1 MITDDDDV
9 MMMIVM
15 MTMILI
21 MMMLMMMMMMMSM
34 IIFFIGMIEV
44 LASKT
49 KIFIVLELVNGGE
62 LFDRIVQVGKL
73 KEEQA
78 RFYFQQL
85 VEGVEYCHKLGKI
98 KLLLLM
104 LFFLLFSL
112 LLLLLFN

>member
-1 MITDDDDV
+1 
-9 MMMIVM
+9 
-15 MTMILI
+15 
-21 MMMLMMMMMMMSM
+21 
-34 IIFFIGMIEV
+34 MIEV

-85 VEGVEYCHKLGKI
+85 VEGVEYCHKLGKMI
-98 KLLLLM
+98 ILLILLL
-104 LFFLLFSL
+104 
-112 LLLLLFN
+112 

>member
-1 MITDDDDV
+1 
-9 MMMIVM
+9 MMIDY
-15 MTMILI
+15 INI
-21 MMMLMMMMMMMSM
+21 NYDEY
-34 IIFFIGMIEV
+34 FIGMIEV

-85 VEGVEYCHKLGKI
+85 VEGVEYCHKLGKMI
-98 KLLLLM
+98 ILHIYCCC
-104 LFFLLFSL
+104 SYCCRCCCCC
-112 LLLLLFN
+112 

>member
-1 MITDDDDV
+1 M
-9 MMMIVM
+9 
-15 MTMILI
+15 LI
-21 MMMLMMMMMMMSM
+21 MMMIIIMM
-34 IIFFIGMIEV
+34 IDYININYDEYFIGMIEV

-85 VEGVEYCHKLGKI
+85 VEGVEYCHKLGKMI
-98 KLLLLM
+98 ILHIYCCC
-104 LFFLLFSL
+104 SYCCRCCCCC
-112 LLLLLFN
+112 